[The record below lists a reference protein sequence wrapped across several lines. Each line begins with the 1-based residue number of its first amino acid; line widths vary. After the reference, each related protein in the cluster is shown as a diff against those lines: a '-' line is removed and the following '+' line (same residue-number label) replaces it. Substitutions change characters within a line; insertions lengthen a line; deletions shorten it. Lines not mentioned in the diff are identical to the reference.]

1 MPSSLT
7 RRDDRPNAE
16 CPFTV
21 FTPARS
27 AHVQLAT
34 FALRKSARF
43 VFNEEKKNKNTNRVD
58 GRIRPTRRVVFQLPS
73 PGSGSKGDRRGRG
86 LQGPIKIQKKVNFI
100 KKTGFLGKK
109 G

>member
-27 AHVQLAT
+27 AYVQLAT

-43 VFNEEKKNKNTNRVD
+43 VFNEEKNKNTNRVD
-58 GRIRPTRRVVFQLPS
+58 DRIRPSRRVVFQLPS
-73 PGSGSKGDRRGRG
+73 LSGGSKGGG
-86 LQGPIKIQKKVNFI
+86 GAYKPPH
-100 KKTGFLGKK
+100 
-109 G
+109 